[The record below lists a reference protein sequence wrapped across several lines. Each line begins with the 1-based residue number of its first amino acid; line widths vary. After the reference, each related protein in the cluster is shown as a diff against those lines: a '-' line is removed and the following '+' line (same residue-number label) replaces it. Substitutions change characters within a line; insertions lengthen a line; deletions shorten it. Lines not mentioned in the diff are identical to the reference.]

1 LIIIPDLRLIGAWGI
16 FFGVSFS
23 ATLNLMTSQ
32 ELIDKYIN
40 FFKKRGHKLLPNLPL
55 VPENDPTTL
64 FISAGM
70 QPLVPYLLGEPH
82 PLGRRLV
89 SLQRCL
95 RTGDIDEVGDTTHLT
110 FFEMLGNW
118 SLGDPEKPD
127 GIGTGYFKKEALAW
141 SWEFVTQELG
151 LEPNRLSVT
160 IFKGDNLIPYDYESE
175 EAWLSLGVP
184 RDRIYALG
192 REDNWWEGGGL
203 NAPGGPDSEIFYD
216 TGKPPCSPDCRPS
229 CPNNCGK
236 YFEIWNNVFM
246 AYQKKSQIPNP
257 KSQINPKLQS
267 ENMNKIEYTEL
278 PQKNV
283 DTGMGVE
290 RTIAVLSGLD
300 DNYQSEVFA
309 PMIRIIEAIFKKDY
323 QGFQKPMRI
332 IADHLRSAV
341 FLIADGV
348 KPSNVEQGYVL
359 RRLIRRA
366 VRSAKEIGLKK
377 DQIFTLQVAA
387 AVVDKF
393 AGRYPRL
400 LEQRE
405 MINKTLIDEETRFA
419 KTLDR
424 GLLEFD
430 KIAVSAINNHSDIS
444 GAKSFYLYESFGF
457 PVELTAEL
465 AREKGLTV
473 DSAAFDEETR
483 KHQEL
488 SRLSAAGK
496 FTSGLADQSEQVIKY
511 HTATHLLHQA
521 LRTILG
527 NSVSQKGSNITS
539 ERLRFDFSYQQKL
552 TNEELQKVE
561 DLVNQKIRDDLPV
574 VVEIKPF
581 DEAQKSGA
589 LAFFGEKYPKDVKV
603 YSIGSFSK
611 EVCNGPHVERTG
623 FLGKFKIIKEES
635 VSQGVRRIRAI
646 LT

>member
-1 LIIIPDLRLIGAWGI
+1 MGGI
-16 FFGVSFS
+16 FFGSPFS

-32 ELIDKYIN
+32 ELIDKYIK
-40 FFKKRGHKLLPNLPL
+40 FFEKRGHKLLPNLPL

-70 QPLVPYLLGEPH
+70 QPLVPYLLGEAH
-82 PLGRRLV
+82 PLGKQLV
-89 SLQRCL
+89 SLQKCV

-118 SLGDPEKPD
+118 SLGDPDSLD
-127 GIGTGYFKKEALAW
+127 GIGAGYFKKEALAW

-151 LEPNRLSVT
+151 LKPNRLSVT
-160 IFKGDNLIPYDYESE
+160 IFKGDDLIPYDHESE

-184 RDRIYALG
+184 RDRIFALG

-216 TGKPPCSPDCRPS
+216 TGKPSCSPDCRPS

-246 AYQKKSQIPNP
+246 
-257 KSQINPKLQS
+257 
-267 ENMNKIEYTEL
+267 EYRKELGARNQELGNGFIYVKL

-290 RTIAVLSGLD
+290 RTITVLSGLD
-300 DNYQSEVFA
+300 DNYQSEIFL
-309 PMIRIIEAIFKKDY
+309 PLIQKIEEVSQKKY
-323 QGFQKPMRI
+323 QDFPKPMRI
-332 IADHLRSAV
+332 IVDHLRSAV
-341 FLIADGV
+341 FLIADLV
-348 KPSNVEQGYVL
+348 QPSNVEEGYIL

-366 VRSAKEIGLKK
+366 IRSGNLLGFTKDKIWTPQIAK
-377 DQIFTLQVAA
+377 
-387 AVVDKF
+387 AVIEKF
-393 AGRYPRL
+393 SLRYPNLVGRKEAIVKVL
-400 LEQRE
+400 
-405 MINKTLIDEETRFA
+405 TDEEVRFA

-424 GLLEFD
+424 GLVEFG
-430 KIAVSAINNHSDIS
+430 KIAQAAIDNHSEIS

-465 AREKGLTV
+465 AREKGLVV
-473 DSAAFDEETR
+473 DSPAFDEEAR

-488 SRLSAAGK
+488 SRLSASGK
-496 FTSGLADQSEQVIKY
+496 FASGLEDHGEQVIKY

-527 NSVSQKGSNITS
+527 NSVSQRGSNITA
-539 ERLRFDFSYQQKL
+539 ERLRFDFAYQQKL

-603 YSIGSFSK
+603 YSMGSFSK

-635 VSQGVRRIRAI
+635 VSQGIRRIRAI
-646 LT
+646 LI